1 MVINNNVDLTNNY
14 ASLESFRSNKPV
26 SQPKVET
33 IPVTEKSDEV
43 KISQESQQP
52 EAADKSKEKK
62 SFIRRFKDGMA
73 SIKKFFIGVGEYTKG
88 TVKGIFYGGIG
99 AGAVLGADAI
109 MGASKII
116 KNAKAGEVAG
126 KAVKVLSTKGK
137 VAAGVVGLAV
147 LGYQLFKASLNASEK
162 NANVDHR
169 WGSGHNQG

>member
-26 SQPKVET
+26 SQPSAEVVSA
-33 IPVTEKSDEV
+33 PVKQDEV
-43 KISQESQQP
+43 AISPETKQP
-52 EAADKSKEKK
+52 EPADKTEEKK
-62 SFIRRFKDGMA
+62 SFIRKFKDGMA